1 MKSFF
6 SALAFIL
13 FSFCMLAAQDDGRG
27 AYFYKKEYFPA
38 PLPLVWHSAGS
49 GRHGVEGLRFGNVI
63 TLLIREGNRV
73 DVSSNAAY
81 TLLLNCNEYKI
92 FEGKQS
98 FEIE

>member
-1 MKSFF
+1 MTMKRFF
-6 SALAFIL
+6 SALVFIL
-13 FSFCMLAAQDDGRG
+13 FSFCINADAS
-27 AYFYKKEYFPA
+27 AICI
-38 PLPLVWHSAGS
+38 VWHSSGS

-63 TLLIREGNRV
+63 TSLIREGNRV

-81 TLLLNCNEYKI
+81 KLLLNGNEYKI

>member
-1 MKSFF
+1 MFIENIIGINADA
-6 SALAFIL
+6 SANCI
-13 FSFCMLAAQDDGRG
+13 
-27 AYFYKKEYFPA
+27 
-38 PLPLVWHSAGS
+38 VWHSIGS

-63 TLLIREGNRV
+63 TSLIREGNRV

-81 TLLLNCNEYKI
+81 TLLLNGNEYKI

>member
-1 MKSFF
+1 MTMKRFF
-6 SALAFIL
+6 SALVFIL
-13 FSFCMLAAQDDGRG
+13 FSFCINADAS
-27 AYFYKKEYFPA
+27 ANSV
-38 PLPLVWHSAGS
+38 VWRSTGS

-63 TLLIREGNRV
+63 TSLIREGNRV

-81 TLLLNCNEYKI
+81 RLLLNGNEYKI